1 MQLSIFLS
9 FSLTDHLFKG
19 LESLQVL
26 TLAYNKI
33 ASMSTMSLHPLHNL
47 HALVLSHNLI
57 GNEMNGFVGYG
68 RQDQVT
74 SALKGKNKLRSLS
87 LDHNRIQHIGR

>member
-1 MQLSIFLS
+1 M
-9 FSLTDHLFKG
+9 FKG

-26 TLAYNKI
+26 TLAHNKI
-33 ASMSTMSLHPLHNL
+33 ASMSTMSFQSLHNL

-87 LDHNRIQHIGR
+87 LDHNQIKHISR